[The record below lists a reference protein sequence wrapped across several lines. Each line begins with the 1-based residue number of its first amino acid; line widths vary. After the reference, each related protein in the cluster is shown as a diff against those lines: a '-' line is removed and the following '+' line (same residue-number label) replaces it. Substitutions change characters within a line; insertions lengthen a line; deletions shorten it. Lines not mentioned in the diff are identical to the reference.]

1 MYWAT
6 IVAGVQIR
14 MAKKRKATA
23 ADMVKMP
30 DHWKIKLWDDH
41 AKIIAEACEFE
52 WVEGEPDD
60 NPAPSKSPPKS
71 PYEKQ
76 MDIIYQQYE
85 HWGKEGVEMDEITQA
100 FMWEW
105 AYQQFHKVD
114 KTWN

>member
-1 MYWAT
+1 M
-6 IVAGVQIR
+6 R
-14 MAKKRKATA
+14 SKRKATV

-41 AKIIAEACEFE
+41 AEIIAEACGFE
-52 WVEGEPDD
+52 WVEAGPDD
-60 NPAPSKSPPKS
+60 NPAPKSRRKFHKS

-85 HWGKEGVEMDEITQA
+85 LWRKEGLEMDEITQA

-105 AYQQFHKVD
+105 AYQQFHSLDGKG
-114 KTWN
+114 T